1 VVPSCQSRLTFLAA
15 GRVSAA
21 ADLPTIS
28 PKTRVG
34 VFRRHA
40 SGRLSRRGRSRSM
53 FTPGLRACGYKS
65 ASGLGKWP
73 NRDPLN
79 ERGFELIASK
89 PETSKTT
96 FSDRILIALAFFQQK
111 NPVLFESLKTW
122 LREDPRALQETSQ
135 QNANLYAF
143 TADAPISFQDLLGL
157 DSPSSGFT
165 CDKDLLTAAK
175 ILCYCPYARSA
186 VVAGICNG
194 CWNGCNKYCL
204 EQYLDGT
211 TDENQMKK
219 CVLDCDKR
227 ELKCIR
233 SGCGLKFN

>member
-1 VVPSCQSRLTFLAA
+1 MSLHALNSTHNPKQHDYGPFGEPIRMTGTMAKNDPFRFSTKYDDDESDLLYYGYRYYKPST
-15 GRVSAA
+15 G
-21 ADLPTIS
+21 T
-28 PKTRVG
+28 
-34 VFRRHA
+34 
-40 SGRLSRRGRSRSM
+40 
-53 FTPGLRACGYKS
+53 
-65 ASGLGKWP
+65 WP